1 MNKKQ
6 LLPVAI
12 VLLTSQPVLASV
24 SSSFDVDSENW
35 QIVSFADFSQNNYS
49 IIGQYQPSHVSGG
62 GNPGNYLAATDPDS
76 GDFTF
81 SAPAA
86 FLGSQLGATGLSY
99 DLTYRDGDV
108 NWQTTDVMLVGNG
121 QRLLWKR
128 DPNIVPDSS
137 WTHISLTFAPSSEW
151 RLGSTGGVFASQSD
165 FQNVLSNLSGLYIHG
180 EFTNGIIETAGLDN
194 VVLQT
199 VPLPGAFWL
208 FGVGV
213 AGFWSFTRKG

>member
-12 VLLTSQPVLASV
+12 ALLTSQPVLASV

-81 SAPAA
+81 SAPSA
-86 FLGSQLGATGLSY
+86 FPHRYTQVS
-99 DLTYRDGDV
+99 
-108 NWQTTDVMLVGNG
+108 
-121 QRLLWKR
+121 QRL
-128 DPNIVPDSS
+128 NYQE
-137 WTHISLTFAPSSEW
+137 A
-151 RLGSTGGVFASQSD
+151 
-165 FQNVLSNLSGLYIHG
+165 
-180 EFTNGIIETAGLDN
+180 
-194 VVLQT
+194 
-199 VPLPGAFWL
+199 
-208 FGVGV
+208 
-213 AGFWSFTRKG
+213 